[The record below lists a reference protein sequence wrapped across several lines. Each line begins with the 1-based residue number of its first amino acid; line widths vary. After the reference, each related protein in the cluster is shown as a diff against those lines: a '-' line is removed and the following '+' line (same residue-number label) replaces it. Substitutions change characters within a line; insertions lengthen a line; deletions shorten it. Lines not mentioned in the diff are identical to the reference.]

1 MKKFTI
7 ILTVL
12 FAMII
17 KANAQIPN
25 NGFEQWNNVGS
36 YMEPQGFLTP
46 NSNAGG
52 PFYPVTRSTDHYPAF
67 IGNYSIRIENN
78 TSLLPGI
85 EGFGV
90 VLQNRS
96 NVINNGPMPSFPIIG
111 HPTSLTGYYKYA
123 PLNGD
128 TMRILILLY
137 YNGTQV
143 SGNEF
148 ISTDSIANWTSFN
161 IPFPSYASADSGSI
175 LLASYNANGYP
186 PQFIPHGNSV
196 LYIDNLNFNDLI
208 NSVTEQ
214 AVKNNLFNLYPNP
227 AFDIVTLNIDHTNN
241 SDMTLNVYNL
251 IGESVRSEKLNQ
263 VQQKINLGDLNNGIY
278 MVEIKTNE
286 WVEKQKL
293 IIQR

>member
-25 NGFEQWNNVGS
+25 NGFEQWNNRGN
-36 YMEPQGFLTP
+36 YMEPQGYLTP
-46 NSNAGG
+46 NSYASGS
-52 PFYPVTRSTDHYPAF
+52 FYPVTRSTDHYPAF
-67 IGNYSIRIENN
+67 IGDYSIRIENN

-85 EGFGV
+85 DGFGI

-96 NVINNGPMPSFPIIG
+96 NLLNNGPMPSFPIIG

-128 TMRILILLY
+128 TMAVQIIL
-137 YNGTQV
+137 YNHGTYV
-143 SGNEF
+143 TGNSF
-148 ISTDSIANWTSFN
+148 SSKDSAVNWTSFS
-161 IPFPSYASADSGSI
+161 IPFPGYLSADSGSI
-175 LLASYNANGYP
+175 ILSSYNAGGRP
-186 PQFIPHGNSV
+186 PQYIPYGNSV
-196 LYIDNLNFNDLI
+196 LYIDNLNFDDLI

-227 AFDIVTLNIDHTNN
+227 VSDIVTLNIHHTNN
-241 SDMTLNVYNL
+241 SEMTLNVYNL

-263 VQQKINLGDLNNGIY
+263 VQQKINLGELNNGIY
-278 MVEIKTNE
+278 MVEIKTEE